1 MCSLGLSGHV
11 AVFLVNVAVLVAVK
25 IPAPGGWCQ
34 AETEEKLQTEKDA
47 GPVWGWRP
55 VVCAVLVPVWRVLYA
70 FFSSCRGGW
79 MASQTFEAARRVAS
93 WLVCV

>member
-1 MCSLGLSGHV
+1 MLGSEAPKQKKTPVPRG
-11 AVFLVNVAVLVAVK
+11 AGVLLFV
-25 IPAPGGWCQ
+25 PF
-34 AETEEKLQTEKDA
+34 
-47 GPVWGWRP
+47 WG
-55 VVCAVLVPVWRVLYA
+55 ALYA